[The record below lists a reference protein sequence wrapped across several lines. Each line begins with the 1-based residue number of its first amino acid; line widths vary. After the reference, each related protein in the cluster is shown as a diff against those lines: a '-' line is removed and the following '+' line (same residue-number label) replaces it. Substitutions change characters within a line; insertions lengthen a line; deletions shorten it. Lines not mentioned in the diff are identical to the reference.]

1 MCFVLEDFSI
11 SLFYIRH
18 SCANLIFVM
27 PSVFL
32 ELRDFLNYGEYLMTK
47 PDKYDVI
54 RLVLNEACY

>member
-1 MCFVLEDFSI
+1 MCFVLEYFSI
-11 SLFYIRH
+11 SLSYVRH
-18 SCANLIFVM
+18 SCANLIFVV

-32 ELRDFLNYGEYLMTK
+32 KLRDFLNYGEHLMTK